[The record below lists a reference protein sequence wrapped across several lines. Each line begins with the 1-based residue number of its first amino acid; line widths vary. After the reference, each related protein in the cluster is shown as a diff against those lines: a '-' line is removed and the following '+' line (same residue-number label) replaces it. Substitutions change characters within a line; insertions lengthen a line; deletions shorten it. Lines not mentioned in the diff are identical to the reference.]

1 MHSDEEDSPPKTLAE
16 RIARLG
22 LDNETA
28 ARPLS
33 RNSISGATNSRS
45 AESIFPPAAQGKPPI
60 APKPKFGVKP
70 NQESTPRAQHGATPP
85 TNGHMKQDRPIA
97 RAQQTVQSLPL
108 NNQSDALGI
117 RSTGQGTEPGRST
130 DNEAPAISIK
140 DRIRNLRQVQ
150 SSTTSLVVDPNTS
163 AICNPFASP
172 ELTNEGNAGASDA
185 GADEHQLFPLSP
197 LPPPAQAFDG
207 YAVDSTRSTSL
218 PPLPP
223 PLSQLSSN
231 VQTPLDLHSNG
242 SEALPRPYAKRA
254 SRVPLPPPPPPPPAL
269 HRPTSML
276 ALKMHDERH
285 THDAALAADDSH
297 RSLRPRP
304 PPKPTG
310 VANLKYPTFNNN
322 FSGMALPSNDFGY
335 SAGARGGSLP
345 PPPPPPQ
352 SKSHQSPLLASS
364 QTNSPGIARRATLI
378 TSPLYR
384 SSLPLPPPPPPPAQ
398 PPNSLL
404 TQVEAQI
411 QGQPGYEQ
419 PLSST
424 HTALVAPTP
433 AILSRQ
439 SSVIKHGSISI
450 SSSSG
455 ITGHSARTALD
466 FSNDLSLRPALLSY
480 RFSNRRPP
488 SLGVQPF
495 LSLDSS
501 NTSVLSCL
509 GGIYSVIVHQSRVMC
524 TRVDTGEMCAIHN
537 APGPDERFTSI
548 APVRSADDPFAEC
561 ARVWACTSTGRIVVL
576 NSFNTGAYQENLQSS
591 SRAAILCMFSSGI
604 GEIWTLHDD
613 GIFEVW
619 RDRSVDGNHDQP
631 LVPIRKF
638 SITNELQM
646 ARRMANQKSTLLLYR
661 RELWFASSRCIWVYD
676 THRYAEPLASVS
688 GSTLLSAPSGQAQS
702 IGTPMM
708 VAQLSLTSHDSSVT
722 CMASNV
728 EYLDESYI
736 SIRGFVFSGTD
747 AGHIIVW
754 KASTYERWRTI
765 DMSKGEADVRITSL
779 ACVSDRWLWVG
790 YSSGKISIVDIGPD
804 TQSAAVVS
812 CPLKLGYQD
821 NYAVAQRRDSS
832 WIIAKEWAAA
842 ESAVLSLH
850 VDWSPLLTER
860 RKLQV
865 ASVHSNGSVF
875 YWDGSL
881 AMDCQYNELRCRT
894 LEYVRMRD
902 ITVQINSWN
911 IDAIKPDSLE
921 KSNEDKGFL
930 REWLGASGIQQ
941 GPEIIVVG
949 LQEVV
954 DLESKKMTAK
964 SLWMNTTSK
973 HKQKGKSGTKPS
985 ADISKR
991 YGLWRAALEK
1001 KLTREMTYTTPYRT
1015 VECQNMVG
1023 LFICIFARDDIYRSV
1038 REVDVSHVKTGM
1050 GGLHGNKGGIGIRL
1064 ILNDTSFC
1072 FINAHLAAGESV
1084 RNNAARIEHCTTI
1097 VKNVAFSRPK
1107 TEYQALSSNGASDQ
1121 LSASVSAGSGRQSVP
1136 PTLDLANVTLDA
1148 YVDGGD
1154 GQRYLDNAV
1163 CFFSGDLNFRL
1174 NLSRQQ
1180 AERYIEAN
1188 ELDSLLQFDQ
1198 LLPMISPDSH
1208 AKSALSGSM
1217 GYAALGST
1225 DPTLPAPGRLN
1236 RINSLSQ
1243 IQPTIAK
1250 DRSAINRS
1258 QAQSSQSSSPYS
1270 SGEEDEEDI
1279 DAVGTSSFALK
1290 MFREMP
1296 IQFRPTY
1303 KYDPGTDR
1311 YDTSEKRRTP
1321 AWCDRVLYRGGS
1333 GRLHVRPSQASDTQP
1348 SQLQQ
1353 IPEKPVDFD
1362 IQGQITPLLYRRL
1375 ECRQSDH
1382 RPIVSAF
1389 GVKTKAIDRDSRKQ
1403 VLENIQYRFE
1413 TQNIPEMVYFA
1424 KVLWLSRHTTSMSRA
1439 GELLASRK
1447 GNLQEAIKALYQ
1459 QN

>member
-223 PLSQLSSN
+223 PPSQLSSN

-310 VANLKYPTFNNN
+310 VANLK
-322 FSGMALPSNDFGY
+322 
-335 SAGARGGSLP
+335 
-345 PPPPPPQ
+345 
-352 SKSHQSPLLASS
+352 
-364 QTNSPGIARRATLI
+364 
-378 TSPLYR
+378 
-384 SSLPLPPPPPPPAQ
+384 
-398 PPNSLL
+398 
-404 TQVEAQI
+404 
-411 QGQPGYEQ
+411 
-419 PLSST
+419 
-424 HTALVAPTP
+424 
-433 AILSRQ
+433 
-439 SSVIKHGSISI
+439 
-450 SSSSG
+450 
-455 ITGHSARTALD
+455 
-466 FSNDLSLRPALLSY
+466 
-480 RFSNRRPP
+480 
-488 SLGVQPF
+488 
-495 LSLDSS
+495 
-501 NTSVLSCL
+501 
-509 GGIYSVIVHQSRVMC
+509 SRVMC

-1217 GYAALGST
+1217 GYAALGSA